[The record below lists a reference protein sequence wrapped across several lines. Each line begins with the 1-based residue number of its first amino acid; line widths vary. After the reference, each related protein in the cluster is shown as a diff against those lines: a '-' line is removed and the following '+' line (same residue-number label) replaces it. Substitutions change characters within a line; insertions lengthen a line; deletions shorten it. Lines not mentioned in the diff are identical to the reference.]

1 MQEFFQMQQE
11 ENQSITSFYEN
22 VILKYKK
29 ASKFIPEQ
37 QVITVLQTGVKN
49 SLKEYLIRNEKDINS
64 PNEWLQLAREEEYI
78 QKTYSTTT

>member
-64 PNEWLQLAREEEYI
+64 PNEWLQL
-78 QKTYSTTT
+78 TT